1 MKKLTVTK
9 RIVLTF
15 GLALTMM
22 AIPVT
27 SGVVTA
33 NAAGDDVAID
43 EEHFPDEVFRDYVES
58 FDENLDGS
66 LSREERAAVKEID
79 VEGRN
84 IENLEGIAY
93 FPNLTELYCMSS
105 ELTKLDV
112 SNCKKLEYL
121 DCDSNKLTKLDASN
135 CKKLEHLDCQSNELT
150 KLDVSNCKKL
160 EYLDCQSNEL
170 TKLDLG
176 NCKNLTHLLCYRN
189 KLTKLDVSNCKNL
202 TYLYCSSNKLTKLDV
217 SNCWDLSLS
226 CDPNVKVIG
235 YND

>member
-9 RIVLTF
+9 RMVLTF

-33 NAAGDDVAID
+33 NAAGGDVAID
-43 EEHFPDEVFRDYVES
+43 KAHFPDEAFREYVER
-58 FDENLDGS
+58 FDEDEDGS

-79 VEGRN
+79 VEDSN
-84 IENLEGIAY
+84 IENLEGVAY
-93 FPNLTELYCMSS
+93 FPNLTYLGCIGNKLTKLDVSKNKNLTELYCGVNELTKLDVSKNKNLTKLDCDNNK
-105 ELTKLDV
+105 LTKLDV
-112 SNCKKLEYL
+112 SNCKKLTSL
-121 DCDSNKLTKLDASN
+121 DCYTNK
-135 CKKLEHLDCQSNELT
+135 LT

-160 EYLDCQSNEL
+160 RELD
-170 TKLDLG
+170 
-176 NCKNLTHLLCYRN
+176 
-189 KLTKLDVSNCKNL
+189 
-202 TYLYCSSNKLTKLDV
+202 
-217 SNCWDLSLS
+217 